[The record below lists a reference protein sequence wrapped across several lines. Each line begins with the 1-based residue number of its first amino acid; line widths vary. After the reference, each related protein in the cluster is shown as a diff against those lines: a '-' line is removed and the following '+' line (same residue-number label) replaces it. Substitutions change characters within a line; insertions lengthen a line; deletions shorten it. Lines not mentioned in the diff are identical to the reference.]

1 MIPTWALSVFAFVF
15 LTVFSIAAWGIKQ
28 AIGRVDDRLNKLDDK
43 VGKVQDTVN
52 KIDRRVV
59 RVETII
65 DSGDSGDA
73 RRRPSNSSITP
84 LPPAA

>member
-1 MIPTWALSVFAFVF
+1 MIPAWALSVFAFVF
-15 LTVFSIAAWGIKQ
+15 LAVFSIASWGIKQ
-28 AIGRVDDRLNKLDDK
+28 AIARVHGDLGKLDKK
-43 VGKVQDTVN
+43 VGEVRDTVN

-65 DSGDSGDA
+65 DSGDA
-73 RRRPSNSSITP
+73 RRRPNNSSITP